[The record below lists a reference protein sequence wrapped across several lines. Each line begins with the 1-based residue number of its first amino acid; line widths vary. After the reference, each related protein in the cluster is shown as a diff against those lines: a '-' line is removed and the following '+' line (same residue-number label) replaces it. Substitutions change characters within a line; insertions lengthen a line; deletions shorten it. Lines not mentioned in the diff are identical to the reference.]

1 MGECVGV
8 ATPRAQAVTFFPMGY
23 KGCEP
28 FPRTHSPRLVSHHCV
43 KLSVWDGWA
52 CR

>member
-8 ATPRAQAVTFFPMGY
+8 ATSRAQAVTFFPMGY

-28 FPRTHSPRLVSHHCV
+28 FPRTHSPRLVSNDYV
-43 KLSVWDGWA
+43 SASVWLGWSGK
-52 CR
+52 